1 MTSKNIF
8 WDFKFRVCVPKE
20 DAYAGKN
27 SPCYKSKHCGSER
40 QCVKFKREPKETPGW
55 LHIFYGT
62 ISLRFQFVSSGN
74 VIQCVTTNHIVI
86 SMEEVKSVFMKDCYG
101 KKDFHHLGKSTKL
114 ND

>member
-40 QCVKFKREPKETPGW
+40 QCVKFKGEPNETPG
-55 LHIFYGT
+55 
-62 ISLRFQFVSSGN
+62 
-74 VIQCVTTNHIVI
+74 
-86 SMEEVKSVFMKDCYG
+86 
-101 KKDFHHLGKSTKL
+101 
-114 ND
+114 